1 MTLFKLGHVVGEDG
15 ADGPPGVKG
24 DKGDKG
30 DTGATGNGIQS
41 IVLKSTSGKTKT
53 YRITYTNGT
62 TFDYEV
68 KDGEDGSA
76 ASVDIVTSWSG
87 TLSDAKVPSE
97 KLSKN
102 SLDAKAPTSHA
113 SSNNTYGLGT
123 TSNYGHV
130 KTINGLTQSSH
141 SDGTALSA
149 YQGKVLKDAIDAK
162 PSASDIPT
170 KISDLQNDSDFIE
183 TSSTSGLIKNDGSV
197 DTTNYLPASNYV
209 PYYYADC
216 STSASTQDKELTIT
230 DFNLATGV
238 IVVVKFANANSYN
251 GTARLKINSLAAVD
265 IATVGTTK
273 TSRYYWTAGEVVT
286 FIYDGSNFV
295 MLEGGVATTTYFG
308 VTKLSSSTSSTS
320 TSLAATPSAVKAAY
334 DLANGKADVS
344 DIPTD
349 LSDLT
354 DSTNLIPSKISDL
367 TNDSDFIETSSTEGV
382 IANDGSII
390 GIGTTQGTVAAGNHT
405 HSNYISGTKV
415 TSWSGSVSDSNIPSE
430 KLVKNT
436 LDDKISKSSTAG
448 LIKNDGSVD
457 TNTYLTSSSLSNYVQ
472 KSSTSGLIK
481 NDGTIDTSTYLTQ
494 MKIGSTSGLPV
505 KTGTNG
511 VLAAGS
517 FGTSAGTFAEGNH
530 THSNYISTSSTTGL
544 VKNDGTIMTSGTG
557 STNYAAGNHTHSSY
571 VSGTKV
577 TSWQSTP
584 SDSNIP
590 SEKLVSDTFAAIEDL
605 IGDAITYINQ

>member
-15 ADGPPGVKG
+15 ADGAPGSPG
-24 DKGDKG
+24 AKGDKG

-41 IVLKSTSGKTKT
+41 IVLKSTTGKKKT
-53 YRITYTNGT
+53 YRITFTNGT
-62 TFDYEV
+62 TFDYDV
-68 KDGEDGSA
+68 YDGEDGS
-76 ASVDIVTSWSG
+76 SSEVEIVTSWNN
-87 TLSDAKVPSE
+87 TLSDEKVPSE

-102 SLDAKAPTSHA
+102 SLDGKAPTSHA
-113 SSNNTYGLGT
+113 SSSNTYGLGS

-130 KTINGLTQSSH
+130 KTVNGLTQSSH
-141 SDGTALSA
+141 SDGAALSA
-149 YQGKVLKDAIDAK
+149 YQGKVLKDEIDAK

-295 MLEGGVATTTYFG
+295 MLEGGVATTTYYG

-344 DIPTD
+344 DIPT
-349 LSDLT
+349 
-354 DSTNLIPSKISDL
+354 KISEL
-367 TNDSDFIETSSTEGV
+367 TNDSDFIE
-382 IANDGSII
+382 
-390 GIGTTQGTVAAGNHT
+390 
-405 HSNYISGTKV
+405 
-415 TSWSGSVSDSNIPSE
+415 
-430 KLVKNT
+430 
-436 LDDKISKSSTAG
+436 KSSTAG

-472 KSSTSGLIK
+472 KSSTSGLIKNDGTIDTSAYITSSALSNYMQKSSTAGLMKNDGTVDTNTYLTSSALSNYIQKSNTSGLIK

>member
-15 ADGPPGVKG
+15 ADGSPGAKG

-149 YQGKVLKDAIDAK
+149 YQGKLLKDAIDAK
-162 PSASDIPT
+162 ADASSLATVATTGDYDDLTDKPSIPN
-170 KISDLQNDSDFIE
+170 KISDLQNDSDFIV
-183 TSSTSGLIKNDGSV
+183 TSSVIGLIKNDG
-197 DTTNYLPASNYV
+197 T
-209 PYYYADC
+209 
-216 STSASTQDKELTIT
+216 
-230 DFNLATGV
+230 
-238 IVVVKFANANSYN
+238 
-251 GTARLKINSLAAVD
+251 
-265 IATVGTTK
+265 
-273 TSRYYWTAGEVVT
+273 
-286 FIYDGSNFV
+286 
-295 MLEGGVATTTYFG
+295 
-308 VTKLSSSTSSTS
+308 
-320 TSLAATPSAVKAAY
+320 
-334 DLANGKADVS
+334 
-344 DIPTD
+344 
-349 LSDLT
+349 
-354 DSTNLIPSKISDL
+354 
-367 TNDSDFIETSSTEGV
+367 
-382 IANDGSII
+382 
-390 GIGTTQGTVAAGNHT
+390 
-405 HSNYISGTKV
+405 
-415 TSWSGSVSDSNIPSE
+415 
-430 KLVKNT
+430 
-436 LDDKISKSSTAG
+436 
-448 LIKNDGSVD
+448 VD
-457 TNTYLTSSSLSNYVQ
+457 TNTYLTSSALSNYIQ
-472 KSSTSGLIK
+472 KSNTSGLIK

-530 THSNYISTSSTTGL
+530 THSNY
-544 VKNDGTIMTSGTG
+544 V
-557 STNYAAGNHTHSSY
+557 AA
-571 VSGTKV
+571 TKV

-584 SDSNIP
+584 SDSNVP
-590 SEKLVSDTFAAIEDL
+590 TEKLVKNSLPTKVSDLTNDSGFITSSAISGMLTSSDIADNLTTNDSTKVLSAKQGKALKDL
-605 IGDAITYINQ
+605 IGAAITYINQ

>member
-15 ADGPPGVKG
+15 ADGSPGAKG

-149 YQGKVLKDAIDAK
+149 YQGKLLKDAIDAK
-162 PSASDIPT
+162 ADASSLATVATTGDYDDLTDKPSIPN
-170 KISDLQNDSDFIE
+170 KISDLQNDSDFIV
-183 TSSTSGLIKNDGSV
+183 TSSVIGLIKNDGTV
-197 DTTNYLPASNYV
+197 DETSYLPASSYV
-209 PYYYADC
+209 PYYYATC
-216 STSASTQDKELTIT
+216 STGASTQDKALTIT
-230 DFNLATGV
+230 GFTLATGV
-238 IVVVKFANANSYN
+238 VVVVKFSNENSYN
-251 GTARLKINSLAAVD
+251 GTARLKINSGTAID

-273 TSRYYWTAGEVVT
+273 TSRYHWTAGEVIT
-286 FIYDGSNFV
+286 FVYDGTNFV
-295 MLEGGVATTTYFG
+295 MDSEGTATTTYYG
-308 VTKLSSSTSSTS
+308 VTKLSDSTSSTS
-320 TSLAATPSAVKAAY
+320 TSLAATANAVKTAY
-334 DLANGKADVS
+334 DLAASKASVS

-448 LIKNDGSVD
+448 LIKNDG
-457 TNTYLTSSSLSNYVQ
+457 
-472 KSSTSGLIK
+472 
-481 NDGTIDTSTYLTQ
+481 TIDTSTYLTQ

-530 THSNYISTSSTTGL
+530 THSNFFFLMIRRPPR
-544 VKNDGTIMTSGTG
+544 
-557 STNYAAGNHTHSSY
+557 
-571 VSGTKV
+571 
-577 TSWQSTP
+577 STP
-584 SDSNIP
+584 SDSNVP
-590 SEKLVSDTFAAIEDL
+590 TEKLVKNSLPTKVSDLTNDSGFITSSAISGMLTSSDIADNLTTNDSTKVLSAKQGKALKDL
-605 IGDAITYINQ
+605 IGAAITYINQ